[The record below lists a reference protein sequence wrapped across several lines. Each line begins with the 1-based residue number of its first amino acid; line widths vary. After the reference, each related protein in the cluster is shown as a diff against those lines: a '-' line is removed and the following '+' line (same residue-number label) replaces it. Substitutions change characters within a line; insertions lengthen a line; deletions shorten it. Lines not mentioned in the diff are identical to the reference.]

1 ALPIYGVALGSD
13 EVRIRGMAVDD
24 RVALFTQMLDV
35 LAQAL
40 IVRDLHGHSFGITSL
55 DGVTLERPRITVV
68 HSEQDRARVPRSEPQ
83 GRGWHGTHGHA
94 AGLGVPS
101 QSPARYLRSRRA
113 AVGRGLARCRRRR
126 RGTVPP
132 PPGAAPAGAG
142 PAGAGPGA
150 GQWAE
155 WRGPVRYRVTPAGAG
170 RVAGQW
176 AEWRAPVR
184 YSGTPAARQSS
195 MTSSSRVVPPGWT
208 IARTPASMRIGA
220 PSAKGKRASEAA
232 TAPRARSGALSRSAC
247 S

>member
-1 ALPIYGVALGSD
+1 
-13 EVRIRGMAVDD
+13 
-24 RVALFTQMLDV
+24 
-35 LAQAL
+35 
-40 IVRDLHGHSFGITSL
+40 GHSFGITSL

-83 GRGWHGTHGHA
+83 GRGWQGTHGHA

-150 GQWAE
+150 GQWAK
-155 WRGPVRYRVTPAGAG
+155 
-170 RVAGQW
+170 
-176 AEWRAPVR
+176 WRAPVR
-184 YSGTPAARQSS
+184 DRVTPGARQAS
-195 MTSSSRVVPPGWT
+195 TTASSRVDPAGWT
-208 IARTPASMRIGA
+208 IAPSLASMRDRA
-220 PSAKGKRASEAA
+220 PTAKGKKASEAA
-232 TAPRARSGALSRSAC
+232 TAPRARSGALSPSAC
-247 S
+247 SPRVLARVTARRHESRRLT